1 MVENP
6 RAPGRNPLPYLW
18 RQRLFLVMVG
28 VLPLH
33 TVFLSAWISWKPF
46 LVVLIVLAGMDLVE
60 GTRAR
65 TWPWERAVPPAIAV
79 LLVVVLTGW
88 PDGLYLERFLRLIL
102 ALVVGALVLMV
113 TERSLR
119 TPGMIDRTLRVVFWS
134 GAAMALS
141 GYLFSFVLVG
151 AFGPRTLD
159 TINDLPG
166 LFRVAKP
173 AYLKTGFLAL
183 TNWHQ
188 DPGYGAAWANLW
200 AVLALVAGARKPVTG
215 RRWLDGAVVGGL
227 AFTVVMAFS
236 RTGWLALF
244 LGLTFTSWLLV
255 RRGWC
260 TRGEIVKRLAAAV
273 LTAVVLLTS
282 VGSADVSG
290 RGGDLDLQFAFR
302 FSQGWDL
309 LASITGLFETSDSF
323 ADAFD
328 ESEERADVWPEYVQ
342 MFRAHPWTG
351 VGLSVGWQTNS
362 VGQEPH
368 NLVLELL
375 AETGLVGLAAF
386 GALLGL
392 ILKRGRG
399 VPGTVALVA
408 AFLPAMS
415 QTVLFEPAWWFAAG
429 LLLAGRTAYPSPLSA
444 PEIAD
449 PLRGRP

>member
-1 MVENP
+1 MV
-6 RAPGRNPLPYLW
+6 A
-18 RQRLFLVMVG
+18 
-28 VLPLH
+28 VLPIH

-46 LVVLIVLAGMDLVE
+46 LVVLIVLAGMDLFE
-60 GTRAR
+60 GVRTR
-65 TWPWERAVPPAIAV
+65 TWPWERAVPVAIAV
-79 LLVVVLTGW
+79 FLLVVLTGW
-88 PDGLYLERFLRLIL
+88 PEAPYLDRFLRLTL
-102 ALVVGALVLMV
+102 ALVVGALVLLV

-119 TPGMIDRTLRVVFWS
+119 APGLIEQTLRVVFWS
-134 GAAMALS
+134 GAAMALT
-141 GYLFSFVLVG
+141 GYLFSLVLVG
-151 AFGPRTLD
+151 AFGPRTLNA
-159 TINDLPG
+159 INDLPG

-200 AVLALVAGARKPVTG
+200 AVLALVAGARKPVSG
-215 RRWLDGAVVGGL
+215 RRWLDAVVVGGL

-236 RTGWLALF
+236 RTGWLALI
-244 LGLTFTSWLLV
+244 LGLAFTAWLLV

-260 TRGEIVKRLAAAV
+260 TRGEVARRLGAAG
-273 LTAVVLLTS
+273 LTAVVLLAS
-282 VGSADVSG
+282 VGAADVSG

-309 LASITGLFETSDSF
+309 LASITGLFATSDSF
-323 ADAFD
+323 ADAFA

-342 MFRAHPWTG
+342 MFRDHPWTG

-368 NLVLELL
+368 NLALELL

-386 GALLGL
+386 AALLGL
-392 ILKRGRG
+392 ILTRGRG

-429 LLLAGRTAYPSPLSA
+429 LFLAGRTAYPSALSA
-444 PEIAD
+444 PETAD
-449 PLRGRP
+449 PKRGRP